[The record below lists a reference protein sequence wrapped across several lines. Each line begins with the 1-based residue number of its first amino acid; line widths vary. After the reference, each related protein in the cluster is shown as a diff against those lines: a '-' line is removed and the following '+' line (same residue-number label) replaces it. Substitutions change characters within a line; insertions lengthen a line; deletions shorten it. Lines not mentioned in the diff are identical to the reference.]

1 MTRGTTTNAERVFP
15 CPEISHT
22 VDRGPGTGGG
32 GHRGGDRWLR
42 HVSAWNEGLSG
53 LERRASQLGVGQ
65 LAPWL
70 GGRWRR
76 LFHDDDDAAQRSAF
90 ELPDDDGG
98 PGSDAH
104 LFDDDNHSGP
114 RCAKWSLGN
123 RGWNLDT
130 RGEFPMVLGH
140 R

>member
-1 MTRGTTTNAERVFP
+1 MQSAFSHARRFLIPLTAALVLAVAAIGVAIAGSGTSA
-15 CPEISHT
+15 
-22 VDRGPGTGGG
+22 PGTKAS
-32 GHRGGDRWLR
+32 L
-42 HVSAWNEGLSG
+42 AWNEGHLSW
-53 LERRASQLGVGQ
+53 ASGNWHHGS
-65 LAPWL
+65 